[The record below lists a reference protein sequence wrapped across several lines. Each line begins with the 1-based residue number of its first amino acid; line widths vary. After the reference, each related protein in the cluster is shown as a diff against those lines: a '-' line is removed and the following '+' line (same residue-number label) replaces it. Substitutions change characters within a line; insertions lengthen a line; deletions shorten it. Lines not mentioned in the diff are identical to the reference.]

1 MWEHAQGE
9 IMVTA
14 DVQRN
19 DRTIMVASCYVALAA
34 ALAAADAAV
43 IRLLAGE
50 VHPFVIGFFRSVFGL
65 AVILPLIATRPHILK
80 SGYRF
85 QHVSRAALKLAALVC
100 YFVAFAA
107 APLADAMAIMFMTP
121 IFLMIGA
128 WLWLGEAFTL
138 TKLFAA
144 VTGFLG
150 ALVIIQPGAAGA
162 VAPALLFAL
171 GGSALQALVQLM
183 LKRMSD
189 KDNTETLVAW
199 NLIVTVPL
207 AAVPA
212 LFFWSTPDLRQFSL
226 LALQGVMGAINMTLM
241 TKAFSMAEASHI
253 APMDFL
259 RLPFVAVMAWVL
271 FGEVAGF
278 STWIGAGV
286 IFLSTLA
293 VAGGG
298 RLKRRAQAA
307 AERDI

>member
-1 MWEHAQGE
+1 
-9 IMVTA
+9 MVTA
-14 DVQRN
+14 DAQRN
-19 DRTIMVASCYVALAA
+19 ERAIMVASCYVALAA

-85 QHVSRAALKLAALVC
+85 QHISRAALKLAALVC
-100 YFVAFAA
+100 FFVAFAA

-121 IFLMIGA
+121 IFVMIGA

-138 TKLFAA
+138 MKLFA
-144 VTGFLG
+144 VVSGFLG
-150 ALVIIQPGAAGA
+150 ALIIIQPGVAGA

-207 AAVPA
+207 AAIPA
-212 LFFWSTPDLRQFSL
+212 FFFWSTPDLREFSL
-226 LALQGVMGAINMTLM
+226 LALQGVMGAVNMTLM

>member
-1 MWEHAQGE
+1 
-9 IMVTA
+9 MVTA

-65 AVILPLIATRPHILK
+65 AVILPLIATRPQILK

-121 IFLMIGA
+121 IFLMVGA
-128 WLWLGEAFTL
+128 WLWLGETFNL
-138 TKLFAA
+138 MKLFA
-144 VTGFLG
+144 VVSGFLG
-150 ALVIIQPGAAGA
+150 ALIIIQPGAAGT

-189 KDNTETLVAW
+189 KDNSETLVAW

-207 AAVPA
+207 AAIPA
-212 LFFWSTPDLRQFSL
+212 FFFWSTPDLREFCL
-226 LALQGVMGAINMTLM
+226 LALQGVMGAANMTLM

-278 STWIGAGV
+278 STWIGAAV